1 MTEHVVDHHN
11 DAARMAEI
19 ERYDLLDTTERPE
32 LSALAHLAA
41 VVGGVP
47 SAFISVITD
56 TELHQ
61 LATVGLEPE
70 AVPRAVSMCDAVLGE
85 DEPFVSADLSGDPRF
100 RDNPYVQSGRAAFY
114 ASYQLTTPS
123 GVPFGSL
130 CLFDDRARDIDGAQ
144 RRALGDLVGRIVDVL
159 ELEVRNRELASAVD
173 ELERSNDQLAAF
185 AGQVSHD
192 LRNPLG
198 AVAGTLEL
206 LTDLTEAAQP
216 DVEAM
221 RLLLGRAHHSTARM
235 ARLVE
240 EVLQFA
246 TLNGRL
252 DEHAVD
258 VERLVREV
266 RVDLGPDLDGAVV
279 EVGRLDPV
287 VADPV
292 QLRIVVQNLLSNA
305 AKYTVPGERPRIE
318 LSAVVTGH
326 TWRLEVV
333 DHGRG
338 IAPADRAR
346 VFEPLVRVRE
356 RDGAAS
362 GVDGTGMG
370 LATCCRIVTAHSG
383 EIGLDPTAG
392 GGTTAWIELPDR
404 TES

>member
-1 MTEHVVDHHN
+1 MHEHVVDHRH

-19 ERYDLLDTTERPE
+19 ERYGLLAASDRPE

-41 VVGGVP
+41 LVCGVS
-47 SAFISVITD
+47 SAFISIVTD

-61 LATVGLEPE
+61 LATVGLEPV
-70 AVPRAVSMCDAVLGE
+70 AVPRAVSMCDAVLTA
-85 DEPFVSADLSGDPRF
+85 DEPLISADLGRDPRF
-100 RDNPYVQSGRAAFY
+100 CDNPFVRAGRTVFY
-114 ASYQLTTPS
+114 ASYQLASPS

-130 CLFDDRARDIDGAQ
+130 CVFDDQEREIDDSQ
-144 RRALGDLVGRIVDVL
+144 RRALRDLADRVVDVL
-159 ELEVRNRELASAVD
+159 ELELRNRELATVVD

-206 LTDLTEAAQP
+206 LTDLTGAAQP
-216 DVEAM
+216 DLEAM

-235 ARLVE
+235 STLVE

-252 DEHAVD
+252 DEHPVD
-258 VERLVREV
+258 VGRLVSEV
-266 RVDLGPDLDGAVV
+266 RVDLDTDLDGTVV
-279 EVGRLDPV
+279 EIVRLDDV

-305 AKYTVPGERPRIE
+305 AKYTARGERPQIE
-318 LSAVVTGH
+318 VSAVATDAA
-326 TWRLEVV
+326 WRLEVV

-338 IAPADRAR
+338 VDPADRAR
-346 VFEPLVRVRE
+346 VFEPFVRVHE
-356 RDGAAS
+356 HDAA

-370 LATCCRIVTAHSG
+370 LATCRRIISAHGG

-392 GGTTAWIELPDR
+392 GGTTAWIELPIR
-404 TES
+404 NRP